1 MANNVIDAAIRLRD
15 LFTPTVRSVNASLG
29 TMKAQMAAAKQ
40 SISGLSDKL
49 TEHER
54 IQKRTAKSIEQTGSK
69 ISGMS
74 DKMALL
80 SAPILAAA
88 TAGFKLHSD
97 FAGGIAKI
105 STLVDTTVVSMQKVS
120 DEIRAVSDE
129 TGAGVADLSESVY
142 QAISAGVDA
151 GHAVGFVKD
160 MTIAAKAGFTDTTTA
175 VNGVT
180 TVLNAYGKSAE
191 EATAVTD
198 QMLLAQNFGKTSFG
212 EMAQSMGNVI
222 PIAAQ
227 LNVSTQELFG
237 SIAVLTKN
245 GIRTSEAI
253 TGLKAAYSNILK
265 PSAEAAKLAQSLGL
279 EFNAAHLQSV
289 GWVKFLDEVERATG
303 GDAEQMAQ
311 LFGSVEGL
319 NSILVLTGKGAGDFD
334 KVMDQMDQMAQSAG
348 MTREAYEKMLTPSE
362 QMQIAM
368 NQLKNAGMDLAVSF
382 TPYFKAMSLRVKEL
396 AAWFRSLTPEQKTL
410 IGQVAFGIVT
420 FQLFGS
426 TLGRVLTIGGRAFG
440 TFSSIAA
447 GISKA
452 GSVSKYLAAQF
463 KGLITVARGIAIVA
477 KGMGSTFL
485 TVGRLMITVIR
496 AVGAAAMANPILI
509 VIAAVIAGLYLL
521 WSNWDTVSQYIEQA
535 IQAVSDA
542 VDAGMQWITSAWD
555 EAMNGI
561 SETASSIWESIKGTF
576 RNGVNWVIDQVNGL
590 IASVNSLSIDIPSL
604 TGGAPTHVGFNIEP
618 ISHFA
623 RGVENFGGGFAVIN
637 EDRRGE
643 LVHLPNGSTV
653 VPHDESIQ
661 QALQIGNGGITI
673 RIDTMNVRSQ
683 QDIDAIAD
691 KLVEKIRLYGMNR
704 MKGAT
709 I

>member
-15 LFTPTVRSVNASLG
+15 LFTPTVKSVNASLG
-29 TMKAQMAAAKQ
+29 SMKTQMAAAKQ
-40 SISGLSDKL
+40 SVSGFSDKL

-69 ISGMS
+69 ISRLS

-97 FAGGIAKI
+97 FANGIAKI

-120 DEIRAVSDE
+120 NEIRAVSDE

-151 GHAVGFVKD
+151 AHAVSFVKD

-191 EATAVTD
+191 EASAITD

-212 EMAQSMGNVI
+212 EMAEAMGNVI

-265 PSAEAAKLAQSLGL
+265 PSSEAAKLSQSLGI
-279 EFNAAHLQSV
+279 EFNAAHLKSV
-289 GWVKFLDEVERATG
+289 GWVKFLDEVKRATG
-303 GDAEQMAQ
+303 GDAQQMAQ
-311 LFGSVEGL
+311 LFGSVEAL
-319 NSILVLTGKGAGDFD
+319 NSVLVLTGKGAGDFD
-334 KVMDQMDQMAQSAG
+334 KVMDQMAKSAG

-362 QMQIAM
+362 QMQLAM
-368 NQLKNAGMDLAVSF
+368 NQLKNAGMDLAVAF
-382 TPYFKAMSLRVKEL
+382 TPYFKAMSMRVKEL
-396 AAWFRSLTPEQKTL
+396 AAWFRALTPEQKAL

-426 TLGRVLTIGGRAFG
+426 TLGRILTVGGRAFG
-440 TFSSIAA
+440 TFNSIAT

-452 GSVSKYLAAQF
+452 GSVSKYLSTQF
-463 KGLITVARGIAIVA
+463 KGLIPVCRGIAIVA

-485 TVGRLMITVIR
+485 TAGRMMITIIR
-496 AVGAAAMANPILI
+496 AVGAAAMANPII
-509 VIAAVIAGLYLL
+509 VIIAAIIAALYLL

-535 IQAVSDA
+535 IQAVSEA
-542 VDAGMQWITSAWD
+542 VDAGMNWISSAWD
-555 EAMNGI
+555 SAMNAI
-561 SETASSIWESIKGTF
+561 SQTASNIWEGIKDTF
-576 RNGVNWVIDQVNGL
+576 RSGVNWVIDQVNGL
-590 IASVNSLSIDIPSL
+590 ISSINGLSIDIPSI
-604 TGGAPTHVGFNIEP
+604 TGGAPTHVGFNIP
-618 ISHFA
+618 SLSHFE
-623 RGVENFGGGFAVIN
+623 RGVENFRGGFAVIN
-637 EDRRGE
+637 EDQRGE

-653 VPHDESIQ
+653 VPHDESIR
-661 QALQIGNGGITI
+661 QAMNAGGGSITI
-673 RIDTMNVRSQ
+673 RIDTMNVRSK
-683 QDIDAIAD
+683 QDIDAVAE
-691 KLVEKIRLYGMNR
+691 KLVEKMRLYGMNR

-709 I
+709 M

>member
-1 MANNVIDAAIRLRD
+1 
-15 LFTPTVRSVNASLG
+15 
-29 TMKAQMAAAKQ
+29 
-40 SISGLSDKL
+40 
-49 TEHER
+49 
-54 IQKRTAKSIEQTGSK
+54 
-69 ISGMS
+69 
-74 DKMALL
+74 
-80 SAPILAAA
+80 
-88 TAGFKLHSD
+88 
-97 FAGGIAKI
+97 
-105 STLVDTTVVSMQKVS
+105 
-120 DEIRAVSDE
+120 
-129 TGAGVADLSESVY
+129 
-142 QAISAGVDA
+142 
-151 GHAVGFVKD
+151 
-160 MTIAAKAGFTDTTTA
+160 
-175 VNGVT
+175 
-180 TVLNAYGKSAE
+180 
-191 EATAVTD
+191 TD

-265 PSAEAAKLAQSLGL
+265 PSSEAAKLAQSLGL

-289 GWVKFLDEVERATG
+289 GWVKFLDEVKRATG
-303 GDAEQMAQ
+303 GDAGQMAQ

-334 KVMDQMDQMAQSAG
+334 KVMDQMAQSAG
-348 MTREAYEKMLTPSE
+348 MPREAYEKMLTPSE

-382 TPYFKAMSLRVKEL
+382 NPYFKAMSLRVKEL
-396 AAWFRSLTPEQKTL
+396 VAWFRSLTPEQKTL

-509 VIAAVIAGLYLL
+509 AIAAIIAGLYLL

-542 VDAGMQWITSAWD
+542 VDAGMQWIASAWD
-555 EAMNGI
+555 GAMNGI
-561 SETASSIWESIKGTF
+561 SETASSIWESIKDTF
-576 RNGVNWVIDQVNGL
+576 RSGVNWVIDQVNGL
-590 IASVNSLSIDIPSL
+590 IASVNGLSIDIPSL

-623 RGVENFGGGFAVIN
+623 GGVENFGGGFAVIN

-653 VPHDESIQ
+653 VPHDESIR
-661 QALQIGNGGITI
+661 QAMNAGSHSITI
-673 RIDTMNVRSQ
+673 RIDTMNVRSE

>member
-40 SISGLSDKL
+40 SVSGLSDKL

-54 IQKRTAKSIEQTGSK
+54 IQKRTAKSIEQTGGK
-69 ISGMS
+69 ISGLS
-74 DKMALL
+74 DKFALL
-80 SAPILAAA
+80 SAPILAVA
-88 TAGFKLHSD
+88 TAGFKLNSD
-97 FAGGIAKI
+97 FTNGLAKV
-105 STLVDTTVVSMQKVS
+105 STLVDTTVVSMDKVKE
-120 DEIRAVSDE
+120 EIRSVSDE
-129 TGAGVADLSESVY
+129 TGASVADLSESVY

-151 GHAVGFVKD
+151 GHAVSFVKD

-180 TVLNAYGKSAE
+180 TVLNAYGESAE

-265 PSAEAAKLAQSLGL
+265 PSSEAAKIAQSLGL
-279 EFNAAHLQSV
+279 EFNAAHLKSV
-289 GWVKFLDEVERATG
+289 GWVKFLEEVKQATG
-303 GDAEQMAQ
+303 GDAEKMAQ

-334 KVMDQMDQMAQSAG
+334 KVMDQMAQSAG

-396 AAWFRSLTPEQKTL
+396 AAWFRSLTPEQKKL
-410 IGQVAFGIVT
+410 IGQVAFGIVA
-420 FQLFGS
+420 FQMFGS
-426 TLGRVLTIGGRAFG
+426 TLGRMLTIGGRAFG
-440 TFSSIAA
+440 TFNSIAT

-463 KGLITVARGIAIVA
+463 KGIIPVVKGIGLVA
-477 KGMGSTFL
+477 KGLGSTFL
-485 TVGRLMITVIR
+485 SAGRLMITVIR
-496 AVGAAAMANPILI
+496 AVSAAAMANPILI
-509 VIAAVIAGLYLL
+509 IIAAIIAGLYLL
-521 WSNWDTVSQYIEQA
+521 WSNWDTVSQYIEG
-535 IQAVSDA
+535 AVQSVSEA
-542 VDAGMQWITSAWD
+542 VDAGMQWLTSVWD
-555 EAMNGI
+555 GAMNSIG
-561 SETASSIWESIKGTF
+561 ETASSIWESIKDTF
-576 RNGVNWVIDQVNGL
+576 RSGVNWVIDQVNGL
-590 IASVNSLSIDIPSL
+590 IGSLNGLSVDIPSI

-661 QALQIGNGGITI
+661 QALQAGNGGITI

>member
-15 LFTPTVRSVNASLG
+15 LFTPTVKSVNASLD
-29 TMKAQMAAAKQ
+29 TMKTQMAAAKQ
-40 SISGLSDKL
+40 SVSGLSGKL

-54 IQKRTAKSIEQTGSK
+54 IQKRTAKSIEQTGGK
-69 ISGMS
+69 ISGLL
-74 DKMALL
+74 DKFALL
-80 SAPILAAA
+80 SAPILAVA
-88 TAGFKLHSD
+88 TAGFKLNSD
-97 FAGGIAKI
+97 FTNGLAKV
-105 STLVDTTVVSMQKVS
+105 STLVDTTVVSMDKIKE
-120 DEIRAVSDE
+120 EIRSVSDE

-151 GHAVGFVKD
+151 GHAVSFVKD

-191 EATAVTD
+191 EASHITD

-222 PIAAQ
+222 PIASQ
-227 LNVSTQELFG
+227 LNVTTQELFG

-245 GIRTSEAI
+245 GIATSEAI

-265 PSAEAAKLAQSLGL
+265 PSSEAAKLAQSLGL

-289 GWVKFLDEVERATG
+289 GWVKFLDEVKRATG

-311 LFGSVEGL
+311 LFSSVEGL

-334 KVMDQMDQMAQSAG
+334 KVMKQMADSAG
-348 MTREAYEKMLTPSE
+348 MTQEAYEKMLTPSE

-396 AAWFRSLTPEQKTL
+396 AAWFRSLTPEQKAL
-410 IGQVAFGIVT
+410 IGQVAFGIVA
-420 FQLFGS
+420 FQMFGS
-426 TLGRVLTIGGRAFG
+426 TLGRILTVGGKAYG
-440 TFSSIAA
+440 TFTSIAT

-452 GSVSKYLAAQF
+452 GSVSKYLSAQF
-463 KGLITVARGIAIVA
+463 KGIIPVVKGIGLVA
-477 KGMGSTFL
+477 KGLGSTFL
-485 TVGRLMITVIR
+485 SVGKLVITVIR
-496 AVGAAAMANPILI
+496 AVGAAAMANPILL
-509 VIAAVIAGLYLL
+509 VIAAIIAGLYLL
-521 WSNWDTVSQYIEQA
+521 WSNWDTVSQYIEGA
-535 IQAVSDA
+535 VQAVSEA
-542 VDAGMQWITSAWD
+542 VDAGMQRLTSAWD
-555 EAMNGI
+555 GAMESIG
-561 SETASSIWESIKGTF
+561 STASGIWESIKGTF
-576 RNGVNWVIDQVNGL
+576 RSGVNWVMDQVNGL
-590 IASVNSLSIDIPSL
+590 ISSINGLSIDIPSL
-604 TGGAPTHVGFNIEP
+604 TGGTPTHVGFNIEP

-623 RGVENFGGGFAVIN
+623 KGVENFGGGFAVIN

-653 VPHDESIQ
+653 VPHDESIR
-661 QALQIGNGGITI
+661 QAMSAGGHSITI
-673 RIDTMNVRSQ
+673 RIDTMNVRSE

>member
-15 LFTPTVRSVNASLG
+15 LFTPTVKSVNASLD
-29 TMKAQMAAAKQ
+29 TMKTQMAAAKQ
-40 SISGLSDKL
+40 SVSGLSGKL

-54 IQKRTAKSIEQTGSK
+54 IQKRTAKSIEQTGGK
-69 ISGMS
+69 ISGLL
-74 DKMALL
+74 DKFALL
-80 SAPILAAA
+80 SAPILAVA
-88 TAGFKLHSD
+88 TAGFKLNSD
-97 FAGGIAKI
+97 FTNGLAKV
-105 STLVDTTVVSMQKVS
+105 STLVDTTVVSMDKIKE
-120 DEIRAVSDE
+120 EIRSVSDE

-151 GHAVGFVKD
+151 GHAVSFVKD

-191 EATAVTD
+191 EASHITD

-222 PIAAQ
+222 PIASQ
-227 LNVSTQELFG
+227 LNVTTQELFG

-245 GIRTSEAI
+245 GIATSEAI

-265 PSAEAAKLAQSLGL
+265 PSSEAAKLAQSLGL

-289 GWVKFLDEVERATG
+289 GWVKFLDEVKRATG

-311 LFGSVEGL
+311 LFSSVEGL

-334 KVMDQMDQMAQSAG
+334 KVMKQMADSAG
-348 MTREAYEKMLTPSE
+348 MTQESYEKMLTPSE

-396 AAWFRSLTPEQKTL
+396 AAWFRSLTPEQKAL
-410 IGQVAFGIVT
+410 IGQVAFGIVA
-420 FQLFGS
+420 FQMFGS
-426 TLGRVLTIGGRAFG
+426 TLGRILTVGGKAYG
-440 TFSSIAA
+440 TFTSIAT

-452 GSVSKYLAAQF
+452 GSVSKYLSAQF
-463 KGLITVARGIAIVA
+463 KGIIPVVKGIGLVV
-477 KGMGSTFL
+477 KGLGSTFL
-485 TVGRLMITVIR
+485 SVGKLVITVIR
-496 AVGAAAMANPILI
+496 AVGAAAMANPILL
-509 VIAAVIAGLYLL
+509 VIAAIIAGLYLL
-521 WSNWDTVSQYIEQA
+521 WSNWDTVSQYIEGA
-535 IQAVSDA
+535 VQAVSEA
-542 VDAGMQWITSAWD
+542 VDAGMQRLTSAWD
-555 EAMNGI
+555 GAMESIG
-561 SETASSIWESIKGTF
+561 STASGIWESIKGTF
-576 RNGVNWVIDQVNGL
+576 RSGVNWVMDQVNGL
-590 IASVNSLSIDIPSL
+590 ISSINGLSIDIPSL
-604 TGGAPTHVGFNIEP
+604 TGGTPTHVGFNIEP

-623 RGVENFGGGFAVIN
+623 KGVENFGGGFAVIN

-653 VPHDESIQ
+653 VPHDESIR
-661 QALQIGNGGITI
+661 QAMSAGGHSITI
-673 RIDTMNVRSQ
+673 RIDTMNVRSE

>member
-15 LFTPTVRSVNASLG
+15 LFTPTVKSVNASLD
-29 TMKAQMAAAKQ
+29 TMKTQMAAAKQ
-40 SISGLSDKL
+40 SVSGLSGKL

-54 IQKRTAKSIEQTGSK
+54 IQKRTAKSIEQTGGK
-69 ISGMS
+69 ISGLL
-74 DKMALL
+74 DKFALL
-80 SAPILAAA
+80 SAPILAVA
-88 TAGFKLHSD
+88 TAGFKLNSD
-97 FAGGIAKI
+97 FTNGLAKV
-105 STLVDTTVVSMQKVS
+105 STLVDTTVVSMDKIKE
-120 DEIRAVSDE
+120 EIRSVSDE

-151 GHAVGFVKD
+151 GHAVSFVKD

-191 EATAVTD
+191 EASHITD

-222 PIAAQ
+222 PIASQ
-227 LNVSTQELFG
+227 LNVTTQELFG

-245 GIRTSEAI
+245 GIATSEAI

-265 PSAEAAKLAQSLGL
+265 PSSEAAKLAQSLGL

-289 GWVKFLDEVERATG
+289 GWVKFLDEVKRATG

-311 LFGSVEGL
+311 LFSSVEGL

-334 KVMDQMDQMAQSAG
+334 KVMKQMADSAG
-348 MTREAYEKMLTPSE
+348 MTQEAYEKMLTPSE

-396 AAWFRSLTPEQKTL
+396 AAWFRSLTPEQKAL
-410 IGQVAFGIVT
+410 IGQVAFGIVA
-420 FQLFGS
+420 FQMFGS
-426 TLGRVLTIGGRAFG
+426 TLGRILTVGGKAYG
-440 TFSSIAA
+440 TFTSIAT

-452 GSVSKYLAAQF
+452 GSVSKYLSAQF
-463 KGLITVARGIAIVA
+463 KGIIPVVKGIGLVA
-477 KGMGSTFL
+477 KGLGSTFL
-485 TVGRLMITVIR
+485 SVGKLVITVIR
-496 AVGAAAMANPILI
+496 AVGAAAMANPILL
-509 VIAAVIAGLYLL
+509 VIAAIIAGLYLL
-521 WSNWDTVSQYIEQA
+521 WSNWDTVSQYIEGA
-535 IQAVSDA
+535 VQAVSEA
-542 VDAGMQWITSAWD
+542 VDAGMQRLTSAWD
-555 EAMNGI
+555 GAMESIG
-561 SETASSIWESIKGTF
+561 STASGIWESIKGTF
-576 RNGVNWVIDQVNGL
+576 RSGVNWVMDQVNGL
-590 IASVNSLSIDIPSL
+590 ISSINGLSIDIPSL
-604 TGGAPTHVGFNIEP
+604 MGGTPTHVGFNIEP

-623 RGVENFGGGFAVIN
+623 KGVENFGGGFAVIN

-653 VPHDESIQ
+653 VPYDESIR
-661 QALQIGNGGITI
+661 QAMSAGGHSITI
-673 RIDTMNVRSQ
+673 RIDTMNVRSE

>member
-29 TMKAQMAAAKQ
+29 TMKTQMAAAKQ
-40 SISGLSDKL
+40 SVSGLSDKL

-54 IQKRTAKSIEQTGSK
+54 IQKRTAKSIEQMGSK

-97 FAGGIAKI
+97 FANGIAKI

-212 EMAQSMGNVI
+212 EMAQS
-222 PIAAQ
+222 
-227 LNVSTQELFG
+227 
-237 SIAVLTKN
+237 
-245 GIRTSEAI
+245 
-253 TGLKAAYSNILK
+253 
-265 PSAEAAKLAQSLGL
+265 LGL

-289 GWVKFLDEVERATG
+289 GWVKFLDEVKRATG

-334 KVMDQMDQMAQSAG
+334 KVMDQMAQSAG

-382 TPYFKAMSLRVKEL
+382 TPYFKAMSMRVKEL
-396 AAWFRSLTPEQKTL
+396 AAWFRALTPEQKML

-485 TVGRLMITVIR
+485 TVGRLMITIIR

-509 VIAAVIAGLYLL
+509 VIAAIIAGLYLL
-521 WSNWDTVSQYIEQA
+521 WRNWDTVSRYIEQA

-542 VDAGMQWITSAWD
+542 VDAGMQWIASAWD
-555 EAMNGI
+555 GAMNGI
-561 SETASSIWESIKGTF
+561 SETASSIWESIKDTF

-590 IASVNSLSIDIPSL
+590 IASVNGLSIDIPSL

-623 RGVENFGGGFAVIN
+623 GGIENFGGGFAVIN

-653 VPHDESIQ
+653 VPHDESIR
-661 QALQIGNGGITI
+661 QAMDAGRHSIII
-673 RIDTMNVRSQ
+673 RIDTMNVRSE
-683 QDIDAIAD
+683 QDIDAVAN

>member
-15 LFTPTVRSVNASLG
+15 LFTPTVRSVNASLE
-29 TMKAQMAAAKQ
+29 TMKTQMAAAKQ
-40 SISGLSDKL
+40 SVSGLSDKL

-54 IQKRTAKSIEQTGSK
+54 IQKRTAKSIEQMGSK
-69 ISGMS
+69 ISGLS

-97 FAGGIAKI
+97 FANGIAKI

-120 DEIRAVSDE
+120 DEIRTVSDE

-151 GHAVGFVKD
+151 AHAVVFVKD

-198 QMLLAQNFGKTSFG
+198 QMLLAQNYGKTSFG

-265 PSAEAAKLAQSLGL
+265 PSAEATKLAQALGL

-289 GWVKFLDEVERATG
+289 GWVKFLDEVKRATG

-334 KVMDQMDQMAQSAG
+334 KVMDQMAQSAG

-382 TPYFKAMSLRVKEL
+382 TPYFKAMSMRVKEL
-396 AAWFRSLTPEQKTL
+396 ATWFRTLTPEQKTL

-426 TLGRVLTIGGRAFG
+426 TLGRILTVGGRAFG
-440 TFSSIAA
+440 TFNSIAT

-452 GSVSKYLAAQF
+452 GSVSKYLSTQF
-463 KGLITVARGIAIVA
+463 KGLIPVCRGIAIVA
-477 KGMGSTFL
+477 RGMGSTFL
-485 TVGRLMITVIR
+485 TAGRMMITIIR
-496 AVGAAAMANPILI
+496 AVGAAAMANPII
-509 VIAAVIAGLYLL
+509 IIIAAIIAALYLL
-521 WSNWDTVSQYIEQA
+521 WRNWDTVSHYIEQA

-542 VDAGMQWITSAWD
+542 VDAGMNWISSAWD
-555 EAMNGI
+555 GAMNGI
-561 SETASSIWESIKGTF
+561 SETASSIWESIKDTF
-576 RNGVNWVIDQVNGL
+576 RSGVNWIIDQVNGL

-604 TGGAPTHVGFNIEP
+604 TGGAPTHVGFDIP
-618 ISHFA
+618 SISHFES
-623 RGVENFGGGFAVIN
+623 GVENFRGGFAVIN
-637 EDRRGE
+637 ENRRGE

-653 VPHDESIQ
+653 IPHDESIR
-661 QALQIGNGGITI
+661 QAMNAGSGGITI
-673 RIDTMNVRSQ
+673 CIDTMNVRSE
-683 QDIDAIAD
+683 QDIDAVAE
-691 KLVEKIRLYGMNR
+691 KLVEKMRLYGMNR

-709 I
+709 L

>member
-29 TMKAQMAAAKQ
+29 TMKTQMAAAKQ
-40 SISGLSDKL
+40 SVSGLSDKL

-69 ISGMS
+69 ISGLS
-74 DKMALL
+74 DKMALP
-80 SAPILAAA
+80 SAPLLAAA

-97 FAGGIAKI
+97 FANGIAKI

-151 GHAVGFVKD
+151 AHAVGFVKD

-289 GWVKFLDEVERATG
+289 GWVKFLDEVKRATG

-334 KVMDQMDQMAQSAG
+334 KVMDQMAQS
-348 MTREAYEKMLTPSE
+348 
-362 QMQIAM
+362 
-368 NQLKNAGMDLAVSF
+368 AGMDLAVSF
-382 TPYFKAMSLRVKEL
+382 TPYFKAMSMRVKEL
-396 AAWFRSLTPEQKTL
+396 AAWFRALTPEQKTL

-426 TLGRVLTIGGRAFG
+426 TLGRVLTVGGRAFG
-440 TFSSIAA
+440 TFNSIAT

-452 GSVSKYLAAQF
+452 GSVSKYLSTQF
-463 KGLITVARGIAIVA
+463 KGLIPVCRGIAIVA
-477 KGMGSTFL
+477 RGMGSTFL
-485 TVGRLMITVIR
+485 TAGRMMITIIR
-496 AVGAAAMANPILI
+496 AVGAAAMANPII
-509 VIAAVIAGLYLL
+509 IIIAAIIAALYLL
-521 WSNWDTVSQYIEQA
+521 WRNWDTVSHYIEQA

-542 VDAGMQWITSAWD
+542 VDAGMNWISSAWD
-555 EAMNGI
+555 GAMNGI
-561 SETASSIWESIKGTF
+561 SETASSIWESIKDTF
-576 RNGVNWVIDQVNGL
+576 RSGVNWVIDQVNGL
-590 IASVNSLSIDIPSL
+590 ISSINGLSIDIPSL
-604 TGGAPTHVGFNIEP
+604 TGGAPTHVGFDIP
-618 ISHFA
+618 SISHFES
-623 RGVENFGGGFAVIN
+623 GVENFRGGFAVIN

-653 VPHDESIQ
+653 IPHDESIR
-661 QALQIGNGGITI
+661 QAMNAGSGGITI
-673 RIDTMNVRSQ
+673 CIDTMNVRSE
-683 QDIDAIAD
+683 QDIDAVAE
-691 KLVEKIRLYGMNR
+691 KLVEKMRLYGMNR

-709 I
+709 L

>member
-29 TMKAQMAAAKQ
+29 TMKTQMAAAKQ
-40 SISGLSDKL
+40 SVSGLSDKL

-69 ISGMS
+69 ISGLS

-97 FAGGIAKI
+97 FANGIAKI
-105 STLVDTTVVSMQKVS
+105 STLVDTTVVSMQKIS
-120 DEIRAVSDE
+120 NEIRAVSDE

-151 GHAVGFVKD
+151 AHAVGFVKD

-191 EATAVTD
+191 EAAAVTD

-265 PSAEAAKLAQSLGL
+265 PSSEVAKLAQSLGL
-279 EFNAAHLQSV
+279 EFNAAHLKSV
-289 GWVKFLDEVERATG
+289 GWVKFLEEVKQATG
-303 GDAEQMAQ
+303 GDAEKMAQ

-319 NSILVLTGKGAGDFD
+319 NSILVLTGKGAGGAGDFD
-334 KVMDQMDQMAQSAG
+334 KVMDQMAQSAG

-396 AAWFRSLTPEQKTL
+396 AAWFRSLTPEQKAL
-410 IGQVAFGIVT
+410 IGQIAFGIVT

-426 TLGRVLTIGGRAFG
+426 TLGRMLTIGGRAFG

-452 GSVSKYLAAQF
+452 GSVSKYLATQF
-463 KGLITVARGIAIVA
+463 KGIIPVVKGIGLVA
-477 KGMGSTFL
+477 KGLGSTFL
-485 TVGRLMITVIR
+485 TVGRTLITIIR

-509 VIAAVIAGLYLL
+509 IIAAIIAGLYLL
-521 WSNWDTVSQYIEQA
+521 WSNWDTVSQYIEGA
-535 IQAVSDA
+535 VQAVSEA
-542 VDAGMQWITSAWD
+542 VDAGMQWLTSAWD
-555 EAMNGI
+555 GAMNSI
-561 SETASSIWESIKGTF
+561 SETASSIWESIKDTF
-576 RNGVNWVIDQVNGL
+576 RSGVNWVIDQVNGL
-590 IASVNSLSIDIPSL
+590 ISSINGLSIDIPSL

-661 QALQIGNGGITI
+661 QALQAGNGGITI
-673 RIDTMNVRSQ
+673 RINTMNVRSQ

-691 KLVEKIRLYGMNR
+691 KLVEEIRLYGMNR

>member
-29 TMKAQMAAAKQ
+29 TMKTQMAAAKQ
-40 SISGLSDKL
+40 SVSGLSDKL

-54 IQKRTAKSIEQTGSK
+54 MQKRTAKSIEQTGSK
-69 ISGMS
+69 ISGLS

-97 FAGGIAKI
+97 FANGIAKI

-151 GHAVGFVKD
+151 AHAVGFVKD

-245 GIRTSEAI
+245 GIQTSEAI

-289 GWVKFLDEVERATG
+289 GWVKFLDEVKRATG

-334 KVMDQMDQMAQSAG
+334 KVMDQMAQSAG

-368 NQLKNAGMDLAVSF
+368 NQLKNASMDLAVSF
-382 TPYFKAMSLRVKEL
+382 TPYFKVMSMRVKEL
-396 AAWFRSLTPEQKTL
+396 AAWFRALKPEQKTL

-426 TLGRVLTIGGRAFG
+426 TLGRVLAVGGRAFG
-440 TFSSIAA
+440 TFNSIAT

-452 GSVSKYLAAQF
+452 GSVSKYLSTQF
-463 KGLITVARGIAIVA
+463 KGLIPVCRGIAIVA
-477 KGMGSTFL
+477 RGMGSTFL
-485 TVGRLMITVIR
+485 TAGRMMITIIR
-496 AVGAAAMANPILI
+496 AVGAAAMANPII
-509 VIAAVIAGLYLL
+509 IIIAAIIAALYLL
-521 WSNWDTVSQYIEQA
+521 WRNWDTVSQYIEQA

-555 EAMNGI
+555 GAMNGI
-561 SETASSIWESIKGTF
+561 SETASSIWESIKDTF
-576 RNGVNWVIDQVNGL
+576 RSGVNWVIDQVNGL
-590 IASVNSLSIDIPSL
+590 IASVNGLSIDIPSL
-604 TGGAPTHVGFNIEP
+604 TGGAPTHVGFDIP
-618 ISHFA
+618 SISHFES
-623 RGVENFGGGFAVIN
+623 GVENFRGGFAVIN

-653 VPHDESIQ
+653 VPHDESIR
-661 QALQIGNGGITI
+661 QAMNAGSGGITI
-673 RIDTMNVRSQ
+673 RIDTMNVRSE
-683 QDIDAIAD
+683 QDIDAVAER
-691 KLVEKIRLYGMNR
+691 LVEKIRLYGMNR

>member
-29 TMKAQMAAAKQ
+29 TMKTQMAAAKQ
-40 SISGLSDKL
+40 SVSGLSDKL

-69 ISGMS
+69 ISGLS

-97 FAGGIAKI
+97 FANGIAKI

-142 QAISAGVDA
+142 QAISAGVNA
-151 GHAVGFVKD
+151 AHAVSFIKD

-289 GWVKFLDEVERATG
+289 GWVKFLDEVKRVTG

-334 KVMDQMDQMAQSAG
+334 KVMDQMAQSAG

-382 TPYFKAMSLRVKEL
+382 TPYFKAMSMRVKEL
-396 AAWFRSLTPEQKTL
+396 AAWFRALTPEQKTL

-426 TLGRVLTIGGRAFG
+426 TLGRVLTVGGRAFG
-440 TFSSIAA
+440 TFNSIAT

-452 GSVSKYLAAQF
+452 GSVSKYLLTQF
-463 KGLITVARGIAIVA
+463 KGLIPVCRGIAIVA
-477 KGMGSTFL
+477 RGMGSTFL
-485 TVGRLMITVIR
+485 TAGRMMITIIR

-509 VIAAVIAGLYLL
+509 VITAIIAGLYLL

-542 VDAGMQWITSAWD
+542 VDAGMNWISSAWD
-555 EAMNGI
+555 GAMNGI
-561 SETASSIWESIKGTF
+561 SETASSIWESIKDTF
-576 RNGVNWVIDQVNGL
+576 RSGVNWVIDQVNGL

-604 TGGAPTHVGFNIEP
+604 TGGAPTHVGFDIP
-618 ISHFA
+618 SISHFES
-623 RGVENFGGGFAVIN
+623 GVENFRGGFAVIN

-653 VPHDESIQ
+653 IPHDESIR
-661 QALQIGNGGITI
+661 QAMNAGSGGITI
-673 RIDTMNVRSQ
+673 CIDTMNVRSE
-683 QDIDAIAD
+683 QDIDAVAE
-691 KLVEKIRLYGMNR
+691 KLVEKMRLYGMNR

-709 I
+709 L

>member
-29 TMKAQMAAAKQ
+29 TMKTQMAAAKQ
-40 SISGLSDKL
+40 SVSGLSDKL

-69 ISGMS
+69 ISGLS

-97 FAGGIAKI
+97 FANGIAKI

-151 GHAVGFVKD
+151 AHAVGFVKD
-160 MTIAAKAGFTDTTTA
+160 MTIATKAGFTDTTTA

-265 PSAEAAKLAQSLGL
+265 PSAEAAKLASSLGL

-289 GWVKFLDEVERATG
+289 GWLKFLDEVKQATG

-334 KVMDQMDQMAQSAG
+334 KVMDQMAQSAG

-396 AAWFRSLTPEQKTL
+396 AAWFRSLTPEQKAL
-410 IGQVAFGIVT
+410 IGQIAFGIVT

-440 TFSSIAA
+440 TFSSIAT

-452 GSVSKYLAAQF
+452 GSVSKYLATQF
-463 KGLITVARGIAIVA
+463 KGIIPVVKGIGLVA
-477 KGMGSTFL
+477 KGLGSTFL
-485 TVGRLMITVIR
+485 TVGRTFITIIR

-509 VIAAVIAGLYLL
+509 IIAAIIAGLYLL
-521 WSNWDTVSQYIEQA
+521 WSNWDTVSQYIEEA
-535 IQAVSDA
+535 VQAVSEA
-542 VDAGMQWITSAWD
+542 VDAGMQWLTSVWD
-555 EAMNGI
+555 GAMNSI
-561 SETASSIWESIKGTF
+561 SETAFSIWEGIKDTF
-576 RNGVNWVIDQVNGL
+576 RSGVNWVIDQVNGL
-590 IASVNSLSIDIPSL
+590 IGSLNGLSIDIPSL

-691 KLVEKIRLYGMNR
+691 KLVEKIRLYGMKR

>member
-40 SISGLSDKL
+40 SVSGLSGKL

-54 IQKRTAKSIEQTGSK
+54 IQKRTAKSIEQTGGK
-69 ISGMS
+69 ISGLS
-74 DKMALL
+74 DKFALL
-80 SAPILAAA
+80 SAPILAVA
-88 TAGFKLHSD
+88 TAGFKLNSD
-97 FAGGIAKI
+97 FTNGLAKV
-105 STLVDTTVVSMQKVS
+105 STLVDTTVVSMQKIR

-151 GHAVGFVKD
+151 GHAVSFVKD

-191 EATAVTD
+191 EASHITD

-245 GIRTSEAI
+245 GIATSEAI

-265 PSAEAAKLAQSLGL
+265 PSSQAATLAEQLGL

-289 GWVKFLDEVERATG
+289 GWVKFLEEVKKATG

-334 KVMDQMDQMAQSAG
+334 KVMDQMAQSAG

-396 AAWFRSLTPEQKTL
+396 AAWFRSLTPEQKAL

-452 GSVSKYLAAQF
+452 GSVSKYLAVQF

-485 TVGRLMITVIR
+485 TVGRMMITVIR
-496 AVGAAAMANPILI
+496 AVGATAMANPILI
-509 VIAAVIAGLYLL
+509 IIAAIIAGLYLL
-521 WSNWDTVSQYIEQA
+521 WNNWDTVSQYIEQA
-535 IQAVSDA
+535 VQTVSDA
-542 VDAGMQWITSAWD
+542 VDAGMQWLTSAWD
-555 EAMNGI
+555 SAMNSI
-561 SETASSIWESIKGTF
+561 SETASGIWEGIKETF
-576 RNGVNWVIDQVNGL
+576 RSGVNWVIDQVNGL
-590 IASVNSLSIDIPSL
+590 ISSINGLSIDIPSL
-604 TGGAPTHVGFNIEP
+604 TGGTPTHVGFNIEP

-623 RGVENFGGGFAVIN
+623 GGVENFGGGFAVIN
-637 EDRRGE
+637 ENRRGE

-653 VPHDESIQ
+653 VPHDESIR
-661 QALQIGNGGITI
+661 QAMNAGGHSITI
-673 RIDTMNVRSQ
+673 RIDTMNVRSE

>member
-15 LFTPTVRSVNASLG
+15 LFTPTVKSVNASLG
-29 TMKAQMAAAKQ
+29 SMKTQMAAAKQ
-40 SISGLSDKL
+40 SVSGFSDKL

-69 ISGMS
+69 ISGLS
-74 DKMALL
+74 DKLALL
-80 SAPILAAA
+80 SAPILATA

-97 FAGGIAKI
+97 FANGVAKI

-120 DEIRAVSDE
+120 NEIRAVSDE

-151 GHAVGFVKD
+151 AHAVGFVKD

-191 EATAVTD
+191 EATAITD

-212 EMAQSMGNVI
+212 EMAESMGNVI

-265 PSAEAAKLAQSLGL
+265 PSSEAAKLAQSLGL

-289 GWVKFLDEVERATG
+289 GWVKFLGEVKQATG
-303 GDAEQMAQ
+303 GNAEQMAQ
-311 LFGSVEGL
+311 LFGSVEAL
-319 NSILVLTGKGAGDFD
+319 NSVLVLTGKGAGDFD
-334 KVMDQMDQMAQSAG
+334 KVMNQMADSAG

-382 TPYFKAMSLRVKEL
+382 TPYFKAMSMRVKEL
-396 AAWFRSLTPEQKTL
+396 AAWFRTLTPEQKVL
-410 IGQVAFGIVT
+410 IGQIAFGIVT

-426 TLGRVLTIGGRAFG
+426 TLGRLLTVGGKAYG

-452 GSVSKYLAAQF
+452 GSVSKYLAVQF
-463 KGLITVARGIAIVA
+463 KGLIPVFRGIAIVA

-485 TVGRLMITVIR
+485 TVGRLIITVIR
-496 AVGAAAMANPILI
+496 AIGVAVLGNPILLAI
-509 VIAAVIAGLYLL
+509 TVIIAALYAL
-521 WSNWDTVSQYIEQA
+521 WSNWDTVSRYIEQA
-535 IQAVSDA
+535 IQTVSEA
-542 VDAGMQWITSAWD
+542 VDAGMKWLSSTWD
-555 EAMNGI
+555 SAMNGI
-561 SETASSIWESIKGTF
+561 SQTASSIWEGIKETF
-576 RNGVNWVIDQVNGL
+576 RSGVNWVIDRVNGL
-590 IASVNSLSIDIPSL
+590 IASINGLSIDIPSL
-604 TGGAPTHVGFNIEP
+604 TGGTPTHIGFNIP
-618 ISHFA
+618 SISHFEQ
-623 RGVENFGGGFAVIN
+623 GVENFRGGFAVIN
-637 EDRRGE
+637 EDQRGE

-653 VPHDESIQ
+653 VPHDESIR
-661 QALQIGNGGITI
+661 QAMNAGGGGITI
-673 RIDTMNVRSQ
+673 RIDTMNVRSE
-683 QDIDAIAD
+683 QDIDAVAQ
-691 KLVEKIRLYGMNR
+691 KLAEKIRLYGMNR
-704 MKGAT
+704 MKGALV
-709 I
+709 

>member
-15 LFTPTVRSVNASLG
+15 LFTPTVHSVNASLG
-29 TMKAQMAAAKQ
+29 TMKTQMAAAKQ
-40 SISGLSDKL
+40 SVSGLSDKL

-69 ISGMS
+69 ISGLS
-74 DKMALL
+74 DKIALL

-97 FAGGIAKI
+97 FANGIAKI

-151 GHAVGFVKD
+151 AHAVGFVKD

-180 TVLNAYGKSAE
+180 TVNAYGKSAE

-289 GWVKFLDEVERATG
+289 GWVKFLDEVKRATG

-319 NSILVLTGKGAGDFD
+319 NSILLTGKGAGDFD
-334 KVMDQMDQMAQSAG
+334 KVMDQMAQSAG

-362 QMQIAM
+362 QMQITM

-382 TPYFKAMSLRVKEL
+382 TPYFKAMSMRVKEL
-396 AAWFRSLTPEQKTL
+396 AAWFRALTPEQKTL

-426 TLGRVLTIGGRAFG
+426 TLGRVLTVGGRAFG
-440 TFSSIAA
+440 TFNSIAT

-452 GSVSKYLAAQF
+452 GSVSKYLSTQF
-463 KGLITVARGIAIVA
+463 KGLIPVCRGIAIVA
-477 KGMGSTFL
+477 RGMGSTFL
-485 TVGRLMITVIR
+485 TAGRMMITIIR
-496 AVGAAAMANPILI
+496 AVGAAAMANPII
-509 VIAAVIAGLYLL
+509 IIIAAIIAALYLL
-521 WSNWDTVSQYIEQA
+521 WRNWDTVSHYIEQA

-542 VDAGMQWITSAWD
+542 VDAGMNWISSAWD
-555 EAMNGI
+555 GAMNGI
-561 SETASSIWESIKGTF
+561 SETASSIWESIKDTF
-576 RNGVNWVIDQVNGL
+576 RSGVNWVIDQVNGL
-590 IASVNSLSIDIPSL
+590 ISSINGLSIDIPSL
-604 TGGAPTHVGFNIEP
+604 TGGAPTHVGFDIP
-618 ISHFA
+618 SISHFES
-623 RGVENFGGGFAVIN
+623 GVENFRGGFAVIN

-653 VPHDESIQ
+653 IPHDESIR
-661 QALQIGNGGITI
+661 QAMNAGSGGITI
-673 RIDTMNVRSQ
+673 CIDTMNVRSE
-683 QDIDAIAD
+683 QDIDAVAE
-691 KLVEKIRLYGMNR
+691 KLVEKMRLYGMNR

-709 I
+709 L

>member
-1 MANNVIDAAIRLRD
+1 
-15 LFTPTVRSVNASLG
+15 
-29 TMKAQMAAAKQ
+29 
-40 SISGLSDKL
+40 
-49 TEHER
+49 
-54 IQKRTAKSIEQTGSK
+54 
-69 ISGMS
+69 
-74 DKMALL
+74 
-80 SAPILAAA
+80 
-88 TAGFKLHSD
+88 
-97 FAGGIAKI
+97 
-105 STLVDTTVVSMQKVS
+105 
-120 DEIRAVSDE
+120 
-129 TGAGVADLSESVY
+129 
-142 QAISAGVDA
+142 
-151 GHAVGFVKD
+151 

-253 TGLKAAYSNILK
+253 NGLKAAYSNILK

-289 GWVKFLDEVERATG
+289 GWVKFLDEVKRATG
-303 GDAEQMAQ
+303 GDAQQMAQ

-334 KVMDQMDQMAQSAG
+334 KVMDQMAQSAG

-382 TPYFKAMSLRVKEL
+382 TPYFKAMSMRVKEL
-396 AAWFRSLTPEQKTL
+396 AAWFRALTPEQKTL

-426 TLGRVLTIGGRAFG
+426 TLGRVLAVGGRAFG
-440 TFSSIAA
+440 TFNSIAT

-452 GSVSKYLAAQF
+452 GSVSKYLSTQF
-463 KGLITVARGIAIVA
+463 KGLIPVCRGIAIVA
-477 KGMGSTFL
+477 RGMGSTFL
-485 TVGRLMITVIR
+485 TAGRMMITIIR
-496 AVGAAAMANPILI
+496 AVGATAMANPII
-509 VIAAVIAGLYLL
+509 IIIAAIIAALYLL
-521 WSNWDTVSQYIEQA
+521 WRNWDTVSHYIEQA
-535 IQAVSDA
+535 IQAVSDT
-542 VDAGMQWITSAWD
+542 VDAGMNWISSAWD
-555 EAMNGI
+555 GAMNGI
-561 SETASSIWESIKGTF
+561 SETASSIWESIKDTF
-576 RNGVNWVIDQVNGL
+576 RNGVNWIIDQVNGL

-604 TGGAPTHVGFNIEP
+604 TGGAPTHVGFDIP
-618 ISHFA
+618 SISHFES
-623 RGVENFGGGFAVIN
+623 GVENFRGGFAVIN

-653 VPHDESIQ
+653 IPHDESIR
-661 QALQIGNGGITI
+661 QAMNAGSGGITI
-673 RIDTMNVRSQ
+673 CIDTMNVRSE
-683 QDIDAIAD
+683 QDIDAVAE
-691 KLVEKIRLYGMNR
+691 KLVEKMRLYGMNR

-709 I
+709 L

>member
-15 LFTPTVRSVNASLG
+15 LFTPTVHSVNASLG
-29 TMKAQMAAAKQ
+29 TMKTQMAAAKQ
-40 SISGLSDKL
+40 SVSGLSDKL

-69 ISGMS
+69 ISGLS
-74 DKMALL
+74 DKIALL

-97 FAGGIAKI
+97 FANGIAKI

-142 QAISAGVDA
+142 QPFPLVSMRPMPWACQRHDNCCESRL
-151 GHAVGFVKD
+151 H
-160 MTIAAKAGFTDTTTA
+160 DTTTA

-289 GWVKFLDEVERATG
+289 GWVKFLDEVKRATG

-334 KVMDQMDQMAQSAG
+334 KVMDQMAQSAG

-362 QMQIAM
+362 QMQITM

-382 TPYFKAMSLRVKEL
+382 TPYFKAMSMRVKEL
-396 AAWFRSLTPEQKTL
+396 AAWFRALTPEQKTL

-426 TLGRVLTIGGRAFG
+426 TLGRVLTVGGRAFG
-440 TFSSIAA
+440 TFNSIAT

-452 GSVSKYLAAQF
+452 GSVSKYLSTQF
-463 KGLITVARGIAIVA
+463 KGLIPVCRGIAIVA
-477 KGMGSTFL
+477 RGMGSTFL
-485 TVGRLMITVIR
+485 TAGRMMITIIR
-496 AVGAAAMANPILI
+496 AVGAAAMANPII
-509 VIAAVIAGLYLL
+509 IIIAAIIAALYLL
-521 WSNWDTVSQYIEQA
+521 WRNWDTVSHYIEQA

-542 VDAGMQWITSAWD
+542 VDAGMNWISSAWD
-555 EAMNGI
+555 GAMNGI
-561 SETASSIWESIKGTF
+561 SETASSIWESIKDTF
-576 RNGVNWVIDQVNGL
+576 RSGVNWVIDQVNGL
-590 IASVNSLSIDIPSL
+590 ISSINGLSIDIPSL
-604 TGGAPTHVGFNIEP
+604 TGGAPTHVGFDIP
-618 ISHFA
+618 SISHFES
-623 RGVENFGGGFAVIN
+623 GVENFRGGFAVIN

-653 VPHDESIQ
+653 IPHDESIR
-661 QALQIGNGGITI
+661 QAMNAGSGGITI
-673 RIDTMNVRSQ
+673 CIDTMNVRSE
-683 QDIDAIAD
+683 QDIDAVAE
-691 KLVEKIRLYGMNR
+691 KLVEKMRLYGMNR

-709 I
+709 L

>member
-1 MANNVIDAAIRLRD
+1 MSNNVIDAAIRLRD

-29 TMKAQMAAAKQ
+29 TMKTQMAAAKQ
-40 SISGLSDKL
+40 SVSGLSDKL

-54 IQKRTAKSIEQTGSK
+54 IQKRTAKSIEQTGGK
-69 ISGMS
+69 ISGLS
-74 DKMALL
+74 DKFALL
-80 SAPILAAA
+80 SAPILAVA
-88 TAGFKLHSD
+88 TAGFKLNSD
-97 FAGGIAKI
+97 FTNGLAKV
-105 STLVDTTVVSMQKVS
+105 STLVDTTVVSMQKVR

-151 GHAVGFVKD
+151 GHAVSFVKD

-191 EATAVTD
+191 EASHITD

-245 GIRTSEAI
+245 GIATSEAI
-253 TGLKAAYSNILK
+253 TGLKASYSNILK
-265 PSAEAAKLAQSLGL
+265 PSSQAATLAERLGL

-289 GWVKFLDEVERATG
+289 GWVKFLEEVKTATG

-319 NSILVLTGKGAGDFD
+319 NSILVLTGKGVGDFD
-334 KVMDQMDQMAQSAG
+334 KVMKQMADSAG
-348 MTREAYEKMLTPSE
+348 MTQEAYEKMLTPSE

-382 TPYFKAMSLRVKEL
+382 TPYFKAMSMRVKEL

-410 IGQVAFGIVT
+410 IGQVAFGIVA
-420 FQLFGS
+420 FQMFGS
-426 TLGRVLTIGGRAFG
+426 TLGRLLTVGGKAYG
-440 TFSSIAA
+440 TFTSIAT

-452 GSVSKYLAAQF
+452 GSVSNYLATQF
-463 KGLITVARGIAIVA
+463 KGIIPVVKGIGLIA
-477 KGMGSTFL
+477 KGLGSTFL
-485 TVGRLMITVIR
+485 SVGKLIITVIR

-509 VIAAVIAGLYLL
+509 IIAAIIAGLYLL
-521 WSNWDTVSQYIEQA
+521 WNNWDTVSQYIEQA
-535 IQAVSDA
+535 VQTVSDA
-542 VDAGMQWITSAWD
+542 VDAGMQWLTSAWD
-555 EAMNGI
+555 SAMNSI
-561 SETASSIWESIKGTF
+561 SETASGIWESIKGTF
-576 RNGVNWVIDQVNGL
+576 RSGVNWVIDQVNGL
-590 IASVNSLSIDIPSL
+590 ISSINGLSIDIPSL

-623 RGVENFGGGFAVIN
+623 GGVENFGGGFAVIN
-637 EDRRGE
+637 EDRKGE

-653 VPHDESIQ
+653 VPHDESIR
-661 QALQIGNGGITI
+661 QALNAGSHSITI
-673 RIDTMNVRSQ
+673 RIDTMNVRSE
-683 QDIDAIAD
+683 QDIDAVAD

>member
-15 LFTPTVRSVNASLG
+15 LFTPTVKSVNASLG
-29 TMKAQMAAAKQ
+29 SMKTQMAAAKQ
-40 SISGLSDKL
+40 SVSGFSDKL

-69 ISGMS
+69 ISGLS
-74 DKMALL
+74 DKLALL
-80 SAPILAAA
+80 SAPILATA

-97 FAGGIAKI
+97 FANGVAKI

-120 DEIRAVSDE
+120 NEIRAVSDE

-151 GHAVGFVKD
+151 AHAVEFVKN
-160 MTIAAKAGFTDTTTA
+160 MTIASKAGFTDTTTA

-191 EATAVTD
+191 EAMAITD

-245 GIRTSEAI
+245 GIQTSEAI

-265 PSAEAAKLAQSLGL
+265 PSSEAAKLAQSLGL

-289 GWVKFLDEVERATG
+289 GWAKFLGEVKQATG
-303 GDAEQMAQ
+303 GNAEQMAQ
-311 LFGSVEGL
+311 LFGSVEAL
-319 NSILVLTGKGAGDFD
+319 NSVLVLTGKGAEDFD
-334 KVMDQMDQMAQSAG
+334 NVMNQMADSAG

-382 TPYFKAMSLRVKEL
+382 TPYFKAMSMRVKEL
-396 AAWFRSLTPEQKTL
+396 AAWFRTLTPEQKAL

-426 TLGRVLTIGGRAFG
+426 TLGRLLTAGGKAYG
-440 TFSSIAA
+440 TFNSIAT

-452 GSVSKYLAAQF
+452 GSVSKYLSVQF
-463 KGLITVARGIAIVA
+463 KGLIPVFRGVAIVA

-485 TVGRLMITVIR
+485 TVGRLIITVIR
-496 AVGAAAMANPILI
+496 AIGVAVLGNPILLAI
-509 VIAAVIAGLYLL
+509 TVIIAALYAL
-521 WSNWDTVSQYIEQA
+521 WSNWDTVSKYIEQA
-535 IQAVSDA
+535 VQAVSEA
-542 VDAGMQWITSAWD
+542 VDAGMKWINSTWD
-555 EAMNGI
+555 SAMNGI
-561 SETASSIWESIKGTF
+561 SQTASSIWEGIKETF
-576 RNGVNWVIDQVNGL
+576 RSGVNWVIDQVNGL
-590 IASVNSLSIDIPSL
+590 ISSINGLSIDIPSL
-604 TGGAPTHVGFNIEP
+604 TGGAPTHVGFSIP
-618 ISHFA
+618 SISHFE
-623 RGVENFGGGFAVIN
+623 RGVENFRGGFAVIN
-637 EDRRGE
+637 ENQRGE

-653 VPHDESIQ
+653 VPHDESIR
-661 QALQIGNGGITI
+661 QAMNAGGGGITI
-673 RIDTMNVRSQ
+673 RIDTMNVRSE
-683 QDIDAIAD
+683 QDIDAVAQ
-691 KLVEKIRLYGMNR
+691 KLAEKIRLYGMNR
-704 MKGAT
+704 MKGALV
-709 I
+709 

>member
-29 TMKAQMAAAKQ
+29 TMKTQMAAAKQ
-40 SISGLSDKL
+40 SVSGLSDKL

-54 IQKRTAKSIEQTGSK
+54 IQKRTAKSIEQTGGK
-69 ISGMS
+69 ISGLS

-151 GHAVGFVKD
+151 AHAVGFVKD

-227 LNVSTQELFG
+227 LNISTQELFG

-265 PSAEAAKLAQSLGL
+265 PSSEAAKLAQSLGL

-289 GWVKFLDEVERATG
+289 GWVKFLDEVKRATD

-334 KVMDQMDQMAQSAG
+334 KVMDQMAQSAG

-382 TPYFKAMSLRVKEL
+382 TPYFKTMSMRVKEL

-426 TLGRVLTIGGRAFG
+426 TLGRMLTIGGRAFG
-440 TFSSIAA
+440 TFNSIAA

-452 GSVSKYLAAQF
+452 GSVSKYLSTQF
-463 KGLITVARGIAIVA
+463 KGLIPVCRGIAIVA

-485 TVGRLMITVIR
+485 TVPDADDHHHPCRRRRSHGQSHHYHHCRDYCCLVSSVEELGYGVAVYRTGYTGCVGRRRCRDAT
-496 AVGAAAMANPILI
+496 
-509 VIAAVIAGLYLL
+509 GLFGLGRSHERYQRDGFQHLGEHQGYLPERCEL
-521 WSNWDTVSQYIEQA
+521 GHRPGERPDFQHQRPVY
-535 IQAVSDA
+535 
-542 VDAGMQWITSAWD
+542 
-555 EAMNGI
+555 
-561 SETASSIWESIKGTF
+561 
-576 RNGVNWVIDQVNGL
+576 RH
-590 IASVNSLSIDIPSL
+590 SVP
-604 TGGAPTHVGFNIEP
+604 
-618 ISHFA
+618 
-623 RGVENFGGGFAVIN
+623 
-637 EDRRGE
+637 DRRG
-643 LVHLPNGSTV
+643 
-653 VPHDESIQ
+653 
-661 QALQIGNGGITI
+661 
-673 RIDTMNVRSQ
+673 
-683 QDIDAIAD
+683 AD
-691 KLVEKIRLYGMNR
+691 SCGL
-704 MKGAT
+704 
-709 I
+709 

>member
-15 LFTPTVRSVNASLG
+15 LFTPTVKSVNASLD
-29 TMKAQMAAAKQ
+29 TMKTQMAAAKQ
-40 SISGLSDKL
+40 SVSGLSGKL

-54 IQKRTAKSIEQTGSK
+54 IQKRTAKSIEQTGGK
-69 ISGMS
+69 ISGLL
-74 DKMALL
+74 DKFALL
-80 SAPILAAA
+80 SAPILAVA
-88 TAGFKLHSD
+88 TAGFKLNSD
-97 FAGGIAKI
+97 FTNGLAKV
-105 STLVDTTVVSMQKVS
+105 STLVDTTVVSMDKIKE
-120 DEIRAVSDE
+120 EIRSVSDE

-151 GHAVGFVKD
+151 GHAVSFVKD

-191 EATAVTD
+191 EASHITD

-222 PIAAQ
+222 PIASQ
-227 LNVSTQELFG
+227 LNVTTQELFG

-245 GIRTSEAI
+245 GIATSEAI

-265 PSAEAAKLAQSLGL
+265 PSSEAAKLAQSLGL

-289 GWVKFLDEVERATG
+289 GWVKFLDEVKRATG

-311 LFGSVEGL
+311 LFSSVEGL

-334 KVMDQMDQMAQSAG
+334 KVMKQMADSAG
-348 MTREAYEKMLTPSE
+348 MTQEAYEKMLTPSE

-396 AAWFRSLTPEQKTL
+396 AAWFRSLTPEQKAL
-410 IGQVAFGIVT
+410 IGQVAFGIVA
-420 FQLFGS
+420 FQMFGS
-426 TLGRVLTIGGRAFG
+426 TLGRILTVGGKAYG
-440 TFSSIAA
+440 TFTSIAT

-452 GSVSKYLAAQF
+452 GSVFKYLSAQF
-463 KGLITVARGIAIVA
+463 KGIIPVVKGIGLVA
-477 KGMGSTFL
+477 KGLGSTFL
-485 TVGRLMITVIR
+485 SVGKLVITVIR
-496 AVGAAAMANPILI
+496 AVGAAAMANPILL
-509 VIAAVIAGLYLL
+509 VIAAIIAGLYLL
-521 WSNWDTVSQYIEQA
+521 WSNWDTVSQYIEGA
-535 IQAVSDA
+535 VQAVSEA
-542 VDAGMQWITSAWD
+542 VDAGMQWLTSAWD
-555 EAMNGI
+555 GAMNSI
-561 SETASSIWESIKGTF
+561 SETASSIWESIKDTF
-576 RNGVNWVIDQVNGL
+576 RSGVNWVIDQVNGL
-590 IASVNSLSIDIPSL
+590 ISSINGLSIDIPSL

-661 QALQIGNGGITI
+661 QALQAGNGGITI
-673 RIDTMNVRSQ
+673 RINTMNVRSQ

-691 KLVEKIRLYGMNR
+691 KLVEKIRMYGMNR

>member
-1 MANNVIDAAIRLRD
+1 MSNNVIDAAIRLRD
-15 LFTPTVRSVNASLG
+15 LFTPTMRSVNASLG
-29 TMKAQMAAAKQ
+29 TMKTQMAAAKQ
-40 SISGLSDKL
+40 SVSGLSDKL

-54 IQKRTAKSIEQTGSK
+54 IQKRTAKSIEQTGGK
-69 ISGMS
+69 ISGLS
-74 DKMALL
+74 DKFALL
-80 SAPILAAA
+80 SAPILAVA
-88 TAGFKLHSD
+88 TAGFKLNSD
-97 FAGGIAKI
+97 FTNGLAKV
-105 STLVDTTVVSMQKVS
+105 STLVDTTVVSMDKVKE
-120 DEIRAVSDE
+120 EIRSVSDE
-129 TGAGVADLSESVY
+129 TGASIADLSESVY

-151 GHAVGFVKD
+151 GHAVSFVKD

-265 PSAEAAKLAQSLGL
+265 PSSEAAKMAQSLGL
-279 EFNAAHLQSV
+279 EFNAAHLKSV
-289 GWVKFLDEVERATG
+289 GWVKFLEEVKQATG
-303 GDAEQMAQ
+303 GDAEKMAQ

-334 KVMDQMDQMAQSAG
+334 KVMDQMAQSAG

-396 AAWFRSLTPEQKTL
+396 AAWFRSLTPEQKKL
-410 IGQVAFGIVT
+410 IGQVAFGIVA
-420 FQLFGS
+420 FQMFGS
-426 TLGRVLTIGGRAFG
+426 TLGRMLTIGGRAFG
-440 TFSSIAA
+440 TFNSIAT

-463 KGLITVARGIAIVA
+463 KGIIPVVKGIGLVA
-477 KGMGSTFL
+477 KGLGSTFL
-485 TVGRLMITVIR
+485 SAGRLMITVIR
-496 AVGAAAMANPILI
+496 AVSAAAMANPILI
-509 VIAAVIAGLYLL
+509 IIAAIIAGLYLL
-521 WSNWDTVSQYIEQA
+521 WSNWDTVSQYIEG
-535 IQAVSDA
+535 AVQSVSEA
-542 VDAGMQWITSAWD
+542 VDAGMQWLTSVWD
-555 EAMNGI
+555 GAMNSIG
-561 SETASSIWESIKGTF
+561 ETASSIWESIKDTF
-576 RNGVNWVIDQVNGL
+576 RSGVNWVIDQVNGL
-590 IASVNSLSIDIPSL
+590 IGSLNGLSVDIPSI

-661 QALQIGNGGITI
+661 QALQAGNGGITI

>member
-1 MANNVIDAAIRLRD
+1 
-15 LFTPTVRSVNASLG
+15 
-29 TMKAQMAAAKQ
+29 
-40 SISGLSDKL
+40 
-49 TEHER
+49 
-54 IQKRTAKSIEQTGSK
+54 
-69 ISGMS
+69 
-74 DKMALL
+74 
-80 SAPILAAA
+80 
-88 TAGFKLHSD
+88 
-97 FAGGIAKI
+97 
-105 STLVDTTVVSMQKVS
+105 
-120 DEIRAVSDE
+120 
-129 TGAGVADLSESVY
+129 
-142 QAISAGVDA
+142 
-151 GHAVGFVKD
+151 

-289 GWVKFLDEVERATG
+289 GWVKFLDEVKRATG
-303 GDAEQMAQ
+303 GDAQQMAQ

-334 KVMDQMDQMAQSAG
+334 KVMDQMAKSAG

-382 TPYFKAMSLRVKEL
+382 TPYFKAMSMRVKEL
-396 AAWFRSLTPEQKTL
+396 AAWFRALTPEQKAL

-426 TLGRVLTIGGRAFG
+426 TLGRILTVGGRAFG
-440 TFSSIAA
+440 TFNSIAT

-452 GSVSKYLAAQF
+452 GSVSKYLSTQF
-463 KGLITVARGIAIVA
+463 KGLIPVCRGIAIVTR
-477 KGMGSTFL
+477 GMGSTFL
-485 TVGRLMITVIR
+485 TAGRMMITIIR
-496 AVGAAAMANPILI
+496 AVGAAAMA
-509 VIAAVIAGLYLL
+509 
-521 WSNWDTVSQYIEQA
+521 
-535 IQAVSDA
+535 
-542 VDAGMQWITSAWD
+542 
-555 EAMNGI
+555 
-561 SETASSIWESIKGTF
+561 
-576 RNGVNWVIDQVNGL
+576 
-590 IASVNSLSIDIPSL
+590 IPSL
-604 TGGAPTHVGFNIEP
+604 SSLPRLLLPCTFCGGTGIPCRS
-618 ISHFA
+618 IS
-623 RGVENFGGGFAVIN
+623 N
-637 EDRRGE
+637 
-643 LVHLPNGSTV
+643 
-653 VPHDESIQ
+653 
-661 QALQIGNGGITI
+661 
-673 RIDTMNVRSQ
+673 
-683 QDIDAIAD
+683 
-691 KLVEKIRLYGMNR
+691 RLYRLYRTPSMRG
-704 MKGAT
+704 
-709 I
+709 

>member
-1 MANNVIDAAIRLRD
+1 MSNNVIDAAIRLRD
-15 LFTPTVRSVNASLG
+15 LFTPTVKSVNASLD
-29 TMKAQMAAAKQ
+29 TMKTQMAAAKQ
-40 SISGLSDKL
+40 SVSGLSGKL

-54 IQKRTAKSIEQTGSK
+54 IQKRTAKSIEQTGGK
-69 ISGMS
+69 ISGLS
-74 DKMALL
+74 DKFALL
-80 SAPILAAA
+80 SAPILAVA
-88 TAGFKLHSD
+88 TAGFKLNSD
-97 FAGGIAKI
+97 FTNGLAKV
-105 STLVDTTVVSMQKVS
+105 STLVDTTVVSMQKIR

-151 GHAVGFVKD
+151 GHAVSFVKD

-191 EATAVTD
+191 EASHITD

-245 GIRTSEAI
+245 GIATSEAI

-265 PSAEAAKLAQSLGL
+265 PSSQAATLAERLGL

-289 GWVKFLDEVERATG
+289 GWVKFLEEVKTATG

-311 LFGSVEGL
+311 LFGSVEVL
-319 NSILVLTGKGAGDFD
+319 NSILVLTGKGVGDFD
-334 KVMDQMDQMAQSAG
+334 KVMKQMADSAG
-348 MTREAYEKMLTPSE
+348 MTQEAYEKMLTPSE

-382 TPYFKAMSLRVKEL
+382 TPYFKAMSMRVKEL

-410 IGQVAFGIVT
+410 IGQVAFGIVA
-420 FQLFGS
+420 FQMFGS
-426 TLGRVLTIGGRAFG
+426 TLGRLLTVGGKAYG
-440 TFSSIAA
+440 TFTSIAT

-452 GSVSKYLAAQF
+452 GSVSNYLATQF
-463 KGLITVARGIAIVA
+463 KGIIPVVKGIGLIA
-477 KGMGSTFL
+477 KGLGSTFL
-485 TVGRLMITVIR
+485 SVGKLIITVIR

-509 VIAAVIAGLYLL
+509 IIAAIIAGLYLL
-521 WSNWDTVSQYIEQA
+521 WNNWDTVSQYIEQA
-535 IQAVSDA
+535 VQTVSDA
-542 VDAGMQWITSAWD
+542 VDAGMQWLTSAWD
-555 EAMNGI
+555 SAMNSI
-561 SETASSIWESIKGTF
+561 SETASGIWESIKGTF
-576 RNGVNWVIDQVNGL
+576 RSGVNWVIDQVNGL
-590 IASVNSLSIDIPSL
+590 ISSINGLSIDIPSL

-623 RGVENFGGGFAVIN
+623 GGVENFGGGFAVIN
-637 EDRRGE
+637 EDRKGE

-653 VPHDESIQ
+653 VPHDESIR
-661 QALQIGNGGITI
+661 QALNAGSHSITI
-673 RIDTMNVRSQ
+673 RIDTMNVRSE
-683 QDIDAIAD
+683 QDIDAVAD

>member
-1 MANNVIDAAIRLRD
+1 MANNVIDAAIRLKD
-15 LFTPTVRSVNASLG
+15 LFTPTVKSVNASIG
-29 TMKAQMAAAKQ
+29 TMKTQMDAAKQ
-40 SISGLSDKL
+40 SVSGLSGKL

-54 IQKRTAKSIEQTGSK
+54 IQKRTAKSIESTRKK

-97 FAGGIAKI
+97 FANGIAKV

-191 EATAVTD
+191 EATAITD

-265 PSAEAAKLAQSLGL
+265 PSSEAGKLAASLGMD
-279 EFNAAHLQSV
+279 FSAAHLKSV
-289 GWVKFLDEVERATG
+289 GWVKFLDEVKTATG
-303 GDAEQMAQ
+303 GDAEKMAQ
-311 LFGSVEGL
+311 LFGSVEAL
-319 NSILVLTGKGAGDFD
+319 NSVLVLTGKGSGDFA
-334 KVMDQMDQMAQSAG
+334 KVMQQMGDSAG
-348 MTREAYEKMLTPSE
+348 MTQEAYEKMLTPSE
-362 QMQIAM
+362 QMAIAM
-368 NQLKNAGMDLAVSF
+368 NQLKNAGMDLAVAF
-382 TPYFKAMSLRVKEL
+382 GPYFKMMAMRIKEL
-396 AAWFRSLTPEQKTL
+396 AAWFKELSPAQKAVVGN
-410 IGQVAFGIVT
+410 IAFGIVA

-426 TLGRVLTIGGRAFG
+426 TLGRMLTVGGKAFG
-440 TFSSIAA
+440 TFNSIAT

-452 GSVSKYLAAQF
+452 GSVSKYLTTQF
-463 KGLITVARGIAIVA
+463 KGLIPVCKGIGLVTKA
-477 KGMGSTFL
+477 MGSTFL
-485 TVGRLMITVIR
+485 SAGKLMITVIR
-496 AVGAAAMANPILI
+496 AVGAAALANPIII
-509 VIAAVIAGLYLL
+509 VIAAIIVALYLL
-521 WSNWDTVSQYIEQA
+521 WANWDTVSKYIQEA
-535 IQAVSDA
+535 IQVVSDT
-542 VDAGMQWITSAWD
+542 VDAGMQWVSSVWDSAM
-555 EAMNGI
+555 ESI
-561 SETASSIWESIKGTF
+561 SSTATSIWEGIKDTF
-576 RNGVNWVIDQVNGL
+576 KSGVNWVIDQINGL
-590 IASVNSLSIDIPSL
+590 IDSVNSLSIDIPSIK
-604 TGGAPTHVGFNIEP
+604 GGPSTHVGFNIP
-618 ISHFA
+618 RISHFA
-623 RGVENFGGGFAVIN
+623 TGVENFQGGFAVIN

-653 VPHDESIQ
+653 VPHDESIRE
-661 QALQIGNGGITI
+661 AYASGNITI
-673 RIDTMNVRSQ
+673 HIDTMNVRKE
-683 QDIDAIAD
+683 QDIDAVAQA
-691 KLVEKIRLYGMNR
+691 LAERIRLYGMNR
-704 MKGAT
+704 MKGAVV
-709 I
+709 